1 MANKKLQEIG
11 SKLGISKK
19 DIAAIRKE
27 RIKST
32 LRHLLI
38 GAIIVLVS
46 SLIGLLVGA
55 ANPAESG
62 GGYPYAAPGLG
73 LMAGSKTR
81 KGAFILIVIGLSV
94 VGAIAAY
101 KTGQRHAPVIEYNV
115 FSRQK

>member
-1 MANKKLQEIG
+1 MGDKKLQEIG
-11 SKLGISKK
+11 SKLGISER
-19 DIAAIRKE
+19 DIATIRKE

-32 LRHLLI
+32 VRHLFI

-55 ANPAESG
+55 ANPAEGG

-73 LMAGSKTR
+73 LIAGSKTR
-81 KGAFILIVIGLSV
+81 KGAFILVIIGLSV

-101 KTGQRHAPVIEYNV
+101 KAGQRHAPVIEYNV
-115 FSRQK
+115 FSRRK

>member
-11 SKLGISKK
+11 SRLGISQK
-19 DIAAIRKE
+19 DVAAIRKE

-32 LRHLLI
+32 LRHPLI

-62 GGYPYAAPGLG
+62 GYPYAAPGLG

-81 KGAFILIVIGLSV
+81 KGAFILVVIGLSV
-94 VGAIAAY
+94 VGAMAAY

-115 FSRQK
+115 FSRRK